1 MLFLIKLF
9 LKNLCL
15 SRRMGLGDK
24 VLKSMLVSFSLK
36 PFLKRLVIKLFLKK
50 FVIEKYN
57 MLEVAN
63 KVQTL

>member
-1 MLFLIKLF
+1 
-9 LKNLCL
+9 
-15 SRRMGLGDK
+15 MGLGDK